1 LASLSSLN
9 LLRYGFLSL
18 PIGCYGICSFICD
31 ELDFEDSDS
40 ESEELEL
47 ELDDEEEDDSLLLDS
62 YFF

>member
-9 LLRYGFLSL
+9 LLRYGFISL

-31 ELDFEDSDS
+31 ELDSDSDS
-40 ESEELEL
+40 ESDELEL